1 MKSTLCLL
9 LVTLLAGPLAEAQ
22 TSTDTDALIRQLKP
36 AATRGLRNLNVQ
48 AVPPMLPAAPPAAMA
63 PSDAPPVVPA
73 TTPQAAPPVTPVP
86 PASAELPVSVP
97 PPVFAPPAAN
107 PVAEATPVAPSV
119 SLAIQFEY
127 NSAQV
132 SPASHQTLQQ
142 LAQALQSAE
151 LLAYRFRIEGH
162 TDAKGMATYNRK
174 LSQSRADEVRRV
186 LMTLGVAGERLT
198 SVGFGASQLA
208 LPSQPYAAEN
218 RRVRIVNLAP

>member
-63 PSDAPPVVPA
+63 PSDAPPVVLA
-73 TTPQAAPPVTPVP
+73 TTPQA
-86 PASAELPVSVP
+86 
-97 PPVFAPPAAN
+97 APPAAN